1 MPKLYTIPMPAL
13 IACVLISACG
23 TAVQA
28 PGVVAGDGGVVTPG
42 VDASVAF
49 DAGETAEPDAGFV
62 PSSCSDNDECWF
74 GAGCFRG
81 TCMDPA
87 VLEGRYERTPMTND
101 WHLVSVS
108 VDEGQLLWSNEA
120 GAGWDLEFREGEI
133 WAGEDCPYGAQALG
147 LVGSRDAIE
156 GLVFLGETYYRMD

>member
-1 MPKLYTIPMPAL
+1 MFKRIEMTFAAL
-13 IACVLISACG
+13 VGCMLFAACG
-23 TAVQA
+23 TAIEA
-28 PGVVAGDGGVVTPG
+28 PWITVDGGGVVTSSG
-42 VDASVAF
+42 DASVAF
-49 DAGETAEPDAGFV
+49 DAGEPAQLDAGFV

-147 LVGSRDAIE
+147 LVGTRDAIE

>member
-1 MPKLYTIPMPAL
+1 MAKGIQMTFGLLVGCM
-13 IACVLISACG
+13 LISACG
-23 TAVQA
+23 TAIQA
-28 PGVVAGDGGVVTPG
+28 PWIMVDDGGVVIPSG
-42 VDASVAF
+42 NASVAF
-49 DAGETAEPDAGFV
+49 DVGEPAEPDAGFV

-87 VLEGRYERTPMTND
+87 VLEGRYERTPITND

-147 LVGSRDAIE
+147 LVGARYAIE